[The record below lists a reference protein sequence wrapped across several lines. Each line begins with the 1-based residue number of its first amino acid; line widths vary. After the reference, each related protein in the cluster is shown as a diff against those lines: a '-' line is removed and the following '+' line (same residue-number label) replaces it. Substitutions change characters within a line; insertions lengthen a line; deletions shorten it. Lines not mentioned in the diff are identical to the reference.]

1 MTRRPTSSG
10 STTTAKRAAIYTRV
24 SSAEQVEGTSL
35 ATQEERCRAYAE
47 AAGWSIAGVYS
58 DEGVSGAKASRPA
71 LDRMLAEV
79 RAGRVDV
86 VVVWR
91 LDRLGRAM
99 RHLTALLGDLE
110 DAGGTAVSVT
120 ESFDSSSPS
129 GLLLRDILSSFA
141 AFELASIRE
150 RTGAG
155 KRAAALRGFWPGGP
169 PPYGFRVVDR
179 RLVEDPIEAAVIRR
193 AVHLLVHDGL
203 GLPQAAAQL
212 TAEGARTRGGNPFD
226 HAHLRWHLL
235 HGTPLDGQWQYAPAS
250 GTRRRPGEAQAVLDV
265 PELVPVGERAA
276 LARALAATSRGPR
289 PHRHDYLLTPV
300 IALCGGHYR
309 GQAQLRTVSYRC
321 SGLDANPPC
330 GCPAL
335 PAAATE
341 ARVWAQ
347 VLALLSDPARLETL
361 AGAWRAE
368 HAAAAGVEGESVAAI
383 EKRLARLEKSLATKV
398 GEYLR
403 AGVDAASVRAATA
416 EIEGEVAALRAH
428 RDRLV
433 AHQGAQQ
440 GRTGRTARI
449 AELAGTARQ
458 RLVDADPT
466 LQRRV
471 LGLLGVRVEVT
482 GFDLCGECGGRRK
495 IPNTPAELAAARAAG
510 RRAGGRRC
518 PACAGVGRLARL
530 VVRGEVPEALLAAGQ
545 LDATTD
551 TTGATWPWSAEVV
564 AG

>member
-1 MTRRPTSSG
+1 VTRRRTASS
-10 STTTAKRAAIYTRV
+10 STTTAKRAATYTRV

-35 ATQEERCRAYAE
+35 ATQEERCRAHAE
-47 AAGWSIAGVYS
+47 AAGWSIVGVYS

-71 LDRMLAEV
+71 LDRLLAEV

-86 VVVWR
+86 VVVSK
-91 LDRLGRAM
+91 LDRLGRSM
-99 RHLTALLGDLE
+99 RHLAGLLGELD
-110 DAGGTAVSVT
+110 DAGVGLVSVS
-120 ESFDSSSPS
+120 EAFDSSSPS
-129 GLLLRDILSSFA
+129 GRLQRSILGSFA
-141 AFELASIRE
+141 EFEREAIRE
-150 RTGAG
+150 RTWAG
-155 KRAAALRGFWPGGP
+155 KIATTRKGFWPGGP

-179 RLVEDPIEAAVIRR
+179 RLVEDPAEAAVVRR

-212 TAEGARTRGGNPFD
+212 TAEGARTRGGNPWD

-235 HGTPLDGQWQYAPAS
+235 HGTPLDGYWQYAPAS
-250 GTRRRPGEAQAVLDV
+250 GTRRRPGEAQAILTV
-265 PELVPVGERAA
+265 PELIPVGERAA
-276 LARALAATSRGPR
+276 LARALATTSRGLR

-347 VLALLSDPARLETL
+347 VVALLSDPARLEHL

-368 HAAAAGVEGESVAAI
+368 HSAAAGVEGETVASL
-383 EKRLARLEKSLATKV
+383 EKRLSRLEKSLSTKV
-398 GEYLR
+398 ADYLR
-403 AGVDAASVRAATA
+403 AGIDAASVRAATA
-416 EIEGEVAALRAH
+416 EVEAEVAALRAH

-440 GRTGRTARI
+440 GRTGRAARI
-449 AELAGTARQ
+449 AELAETARQ
-458 RLVDADPT
+458 RLVTADST

-471 LGLLGVRVEVT
+471 LQLLAVRVEVSGWDT
-482 GFDLCGECGGRRK
+482 CRECGGKRK
-495 IPNTPAELAAARAAG
+495 VRNTPAEIAAARADG
-510 RRAGGRRC
+510 RRAGGKKC
-518 PACAGVGRLARL
+518 PTCSSVGQVARL
-530 VVRGEVPEALLAAGQ
+530 VIRGEVPEALLTAGQ
-545 LDATTD
+545 LDATD
-551 TTGATWPWSAEVV
+551 TTGATWPWNAEA